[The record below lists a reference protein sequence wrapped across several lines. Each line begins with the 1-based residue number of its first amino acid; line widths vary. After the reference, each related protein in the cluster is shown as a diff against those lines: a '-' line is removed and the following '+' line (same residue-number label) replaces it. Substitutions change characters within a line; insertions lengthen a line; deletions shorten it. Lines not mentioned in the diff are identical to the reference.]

1 MRSLRGF
8 EEVIVSDFF
17 NRTLSRGAQAQ
28 REQTILRNVYLW
40 MTMGLLITA
49 GVAWAVIQGG
59 YYRYIYS
66 GMTYLFLML
75 GELAL
80 VMYLSRNIF
89 RMSTGAAVAS
99 FTGYSALNGLT
110 LSFIFLVYTKSDIT
124 SAFLASAVMF
134 GVVSF
139 WATVTKRDMSGWGH
153 YLFMGL
159 IGLLVAGLIN
169 MFFYNSLFATIY
181 SYIGVLL
188 FTALAAYD
196 TQQIKRMSDEVSR
209 QVDEASYVKLSI
221 LGALKLYLDFINMFL
236 FVLRIFGRRN

>member
-1 MRSLRGF
+1 M
-8 EEVIVSDFF
+8 SDFF
-17 NRTLSRGAQAQ
+17 NRTTISREASTQK
-28 REQTILRNVYLW
+28 EQTILRNVYLW
-40 MTMGLLITA
+40 MTIGLLITA

-59 YYRYIYS
+59 FYQYIFK
-66 GMTYLFLML
+66 GMTYFVLMI
-75 GELAL
+75 GELFL

-89 RMSTGAAVAS
+89 RMTTGQAVAA

-110 LSFIFLVYTKSDIT
+110 LSVIFLVYTKNDIT

-153 YLFMGL
+153 YLFMGV
-159 IGLLVAGLIN
+159 IGLIVAGLIN

-196 TQQIKRMSDEVSR
+196 TQQIKRMSDEMSR

-221 LGALKLYLDFINMFL
+221 MGALKLYLDFINMFL